1 MTEDGQSKRFF
12 CHLSSVFR
20 LLSSVFCNLK
30 VFLRFLLVAG
40 EAAGIVETEAVGLCF
55 TPEDAS
61 ELVETLLRLKN
72 DAPLR
77 RRLSANGVAAAP
89 KYRRDA
95 LAEKMLGLLAE
106 IHR

>member
-1 MTEDGQSKRFF
+1 MK
-12 CHLSSVFR
+12 
-20 LLSSVFCNLK
+20 
-30 VFLRFLLVAG
+30 FLMAAG